1 MTVAELREKG
11 MPIQPLD
18 ELADMVV
25 DGIKAD
31 RFVMVL
37 DVDRHAGT
45 LRERADVIAKLE
57 NPTVVHQLG
66 A

>member
-37 DVDRHAGT
+37 DVDRYAVT
-45 LRERADVIAKLE
+45 FRERAEVIAKLD

-66 A
+66 G